1 MSFASEGT
9 ILSHLPIP
17 SHRLT
22 FHPARHAHR
31 DANPEPTGRHSSA
44 RAKGGR
50 GRSKERRAEP
60 EPEGGEETGAFGFA
74 SAFQTLV
81 QEAEEIPTEAP
92 RQTDEHPLDTEQNT
106 ANNGSKQLGGP
117 KLLTHL
123 KEENHDLREL
133 LIQSGLFQRVCTG
146 LKKMGLEA
154 PTDMKEA
161 SLREC
166 AGGQED
172 AVAVRALLARR
183 RMPTDTPRGQL
194 VHLLAELV
202 DRLSLEEDEQAYP
215 SQALHPLPRELHR
228 YDVPD
233 VTGLA
238 AELKGAA
245 KKLYKGLYETRESAA
260 EQAVSRAKEA
270 AKLAE
275 RAGYLARRAK
285 GEEKPL
291 DFLAR
296 FVAFKQHISEV
307 HQISLQYSAEHGPG
321 KKDLDQLVKV
331 PDYDGEEEDGWDEAL
346 CPLDMLT
353 ISSDRY
359 IPDDEIRSILFESLP
374 RGVFMTAV
382 FDCCHSGTLSD
393 QRVVKVRSG
402 ARGTE
407 AKPAGEAPEQQGE
420 KSVNRARF
428 APPPPQAVQAEKISE
443 VWAER
448 AARMKDQERRTEA
461 CLSFSKLQEGSS
473 SGAAVP
479 DVKNA
484 VDACIHQASANK
496 SKALLVGINYTGSDY
511 ALNGCIND
519 VHHVKQ
525 LLTSQYGFGTS
536 PDVLR
541 ILTDEPG
548 SSGSPTCS
556 NMREGLRWL
565 VSDAVAGDQ
574 LFFHFSGHGTQAPFD
589 DEAALQALAGVLPS
603 GKQASAP
610 EQAEAAAA

>member
-1 MSFASEGT
+1 MGC
-9 ILSHLPIP
+9 
-17 SHRLT
+17 
-22 FHPARHAHR
+22 PAL
-31 DANPEPTGRHSSA
+31 
-44 RAKGGR
+44 RAGNGVHCAEQRAMGGATALRR
-50 GRSKERRAEP
+50 GQWEVHTALRRAGNE
-60 EPEGGEETGAFGFA
+60 
-74 SAFQTLV
+74 
-81 QEAEEIPTEAP
+81 
-92 RQTDEHPLDTEQNT
+92 
-106 ANNGSKQLGGP
+106 
-117 KLLTHL
+117 
-123 KEENHDLREL
+123 
-133 LIQSGLFQRVCTG
+133 
-146 LKKMGLEA
+146 
-154 PTDMKEA
+154 
-161 SLREC
+161 
-166 AGGQED
+166 
-172 AVAVRALLARR
+172 
-183 RMPTDTPRGQL
+183 
-194 VHLLAELV
+194 
-202 DRLSLEEDEQAYP
+202 
-215 SQALHPLPRELHR
+215 
-228 YDVPD
+228 
-233 VTGLA
+233 
-238 AELKGAA
+238 ELKGAA

-321 KKDLDQLVKV
+321 KKDLDQLVKEDAV
-331 PDYDGEEEDGWDEAL
+331 AVRALLARRRMPTDTPRGQLVHLLAELVDRLSLEEDEQAPFDDEAAL
-346 CPLDMLT
+346 QALAGV
-353 ISSDRY
+353 
-359 IPDDEIRSILFESLP
+359 LP
-374 RGVFMTAV
+374 
-382 FDCCHSGTLSD
+382 SGKQAS
-393 QRVVKVRSG
+393 
-402 ARGTE
+402 
-407 AKPAGEAPEQQGE
+407 APEQAEAAAAVLLPSAGNRSMSMQGGGKE
-420 KSVNRARF
+420 SRDFSLSSA
-428 APPPPQAVQAEKISE
+428 
-443 VWAER
+443 WAEG
-448 AARMKDQERRTEA
+448 ERILQGLLTQ
-461 CLSFSKLQEGSS
+461 FSKLQEGSS

-574 LFFHFSGHGTQAPFD
+574 LFFHFSGHGTQARRPMSV
-589 DEAALQALAGVLPS
+589 AGAGRPVS
-603 GKQASAP
+603 
-610 EQAEAAAA
+610 EQARRPVSKCALPMSEWGVPMNEMARAHGVYVWRGGP